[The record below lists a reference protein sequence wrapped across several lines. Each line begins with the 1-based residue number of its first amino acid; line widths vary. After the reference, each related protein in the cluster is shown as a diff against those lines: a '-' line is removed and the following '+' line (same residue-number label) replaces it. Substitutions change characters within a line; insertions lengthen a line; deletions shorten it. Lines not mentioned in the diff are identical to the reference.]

1 MLRTLSLMIILG
13 ATFLL
18 AGQAQAASLFFVPAN
33 GEVGIEKE
41 IAIDLKINSDGV
53 GINAAQATLRFP
65 KDILSVKSIDKTDSA
80 FNFWLEEPSYSN
92 NNGVI
97 SFVGGTPYGVSGASI
112 QVLHIVFTTKA
123 AGSAPVTIVDSAIT
137 ASDGSGTNVL
147 TKTTDA
153 IFTIN
158 TTKDQATAVVATTP
172 VAAPAVIVPPVQIIR
187 EPVITKGLPSKATV
201 TVSLY
206 PNETGWSNQ
215 SNTFTATW
223 ELPLDISGVSAVV
236 NKEPNYKGGKSEGLF
251 DSKMFEALNDGIW
264 YLHVQFRNNVGWGPV
279 THYRIAVDTKSPLI
293 FEVTSL
299 ESEASDNPAPTIS
312 FKSNDA
318 LSGLKEYWVRVDNQ
332 DWVIIPAGDFGGTNR
347 LTNQAPGKH
356 SVTVR
361 AIDNAEN
368 GIESSLDFEI
378 LPLPLPTFT
387 FVKTKL
393 FSDEVNGLLTRG
405 TGVPST
411 EIIFTL
417 RKGSAT
423 VLNQVVPVNA
433 NGGWEFSSGD
443 ALLSGDYTA
452 TIQNKDS
459 RGALS
464 HTVTSEKIKVV
475 GRYTNIIITLF
486 VLLFAALVALYT
498 LNKRRHAQIALRVQM
513 AERDAA
519 NVFKMIENDIQK
531 LQDAQKT
538 PTPADDEFITAKIK
552 KNVEKMGAYIKDE
565 ISRARK

>member
-1 MLRTLSLMIILG
+1 MLRTIPLSIILG
-13 ATFLL
+13 IIFFL
-18 AGQAQAASLFFVPAN
+18 APQAHAASLFFTPAN

-41 IAIDLKINSDGV
+41 LVVDIKINSDGV

-65 KDILSVKSIDKTDSA
+65 KDLLSVKSIDKTDSA
-80 FNFWLEEPSYSN
+80 FNFWLEEPSFSN
-92 NNGVI
+92 ENGAI
-97 SFVGGTPYGVSGASI
+97 TFVGGTPYGISGASI
-112 QVLHIVFTTKA
+112 QVLHIVFTTKT

-137 ASDGSGTNVL
+137 ASDGSGSNVL

-153 IFTIN
+153 VFTI
-158 TTKDQATAVVATTP
+158 TPTKDQATAVVATPT
-172 VAAPAVIVPPVQIIR
+172 AAPIVIVPPVQIIR
-187 EPVITKGLPSKATV
+187 EPVITKGLPVKPTIN
-201 TVSLY
+201 VSLY
-206 PNETGWSNQ
+206 PNETSWSNQ

-223 ELPLDISGVSAVV
+223 DLPLDISGVSAVV
-236 NKEPNYKGGKSEGLF
+236 NKEPNYKGGKNEGLF
-251 DSKMFEALNDGIW
+251 DSKMFEALDDGIW

-279 THYRIAVDTKSPLI
+279 THYRIAVDTKSPLTFDI
-293 FEVTSL
+293 ASL
-299 ESEASDNPAPTIS
+299 ESEASDNPAPSIT

-332 DWVIIPAGDFGGTNR
+332 DWITVSAQDFSGSYRLVNQTPGTH
-347 LTNQAPGKH
+347 L
-356 SVTVR
+356 VTVR

-393 FSDEVNGLLTRG
+393 FSNEVNGLLTRG

-433 NGGWEFSSGD
+433 NGGWELSSGD
-443 ALLSGDYTA
+443 ALLSGNYTA

-464 HTVTSEKIKVV
+464 LTVTSEKIKVV
-475 GRYTNIIITLF
+475 GRYTNIIIALF
-486 VLLFAALVALYT
+486 AVLFAALITLYT
-498 LNKRRHAQIALRVQM
+498 FNKRRHAQIALRVQM